1 MPEAVKTPS
10 VPEDAVAAAPAAN
23 PAQDKPRSLWSD
35 AWHDLRRNPV
45 FVISG
50 VLILLL
56 VLMAAA
62 PGLFTS
68 VDPKYADL
76 AHHYLT
82 GPSYSHVFQDDWFGY
97 DGQGRSIYSRVV
109 YGAQAS
115 IIVGVATT
123 FGVAIS
129 GSLVGMI
136 AGYYGGWVD
145 TLLSR
150 ITDVFFGLPLLLGS
164 IVVLNA
170 FTDRTVWSVV
180 AALVFLGWTQIARV
194 MRGSVITVKE
204 QDFVHAARALGA
216 GTWRILLRHIL
227 PNAVAPVIVVS
238 TIALGGY
245 IATEATLSYLGIGLP
260 PSTVSWG
267 NDISSGQQ
275 VIRTAPHVLFFPS
288 AMLSL
293 TVLAF
298 IMLGDAVRDALD
310 PKLR

>member
-10 VPEDAVAAAPAAN
+10 VPEDAVAAEPAAN

-82 GPSYSHVFQDDWFGY
+82 GPNYSHVFQEDWFGY

-150 ITDVFFGLPLLLGS
+150 VTDVFFGLPLLLGA

-180 AALVFLGWTQIARV
+180 AALIFLGWTQIARV